1 MRTYF
6 LAGRMFSGLD
16 LGVVEN
22 QTIVVD
28 DGRITYL
35 GSAEEGPRPRR
46 RDKVVDHSNFF
57 VMPGMIDLHV
67 HLAYGNAKSAEDIDL
82 YASVE
87 FRALRGLFLA
97 QNVLASGFTSILD
110 PGTSGRVSLAIRD
123 AINANL
129 FPGPRITA
137 CGPYIT
143 SRQGVTDIYPTWIG
157 VPETSI
163 GRLARNKAEGIEEIR
178 LQTKDGVDCIKLA
191 LDGFITN
198 EAGEPIAAYNEE
210 ETLAMVTEAHRLG
223 RRVVAHARGSEAVRY
238 AARAGVELICHA
250 SWIDDEGIELALA
263 NGCALCPTLTYPY
276 NIAEFTQPSEP
287 AARRRRPEQSRQELE
302 IAYANLERA
311 FRAGVPLTIGTD
323 TGFATTPCGEWHA
336 RELALL
342 VEHVGLSPAEALRCA
357 TSVSAGLLRDG
368 DMVGAI
374 EAGRHADFVV
384 IDGDPLTDI
393 TVLLDPDRLH
403 AVYLGGELASME
415 RRGYDPRQVSEF
427 SFGNWNE
434 VYTRDRVAE
443 ITSTQGPA
451 KRALR
456 AV

>member
-1 MRTYF
+1 MF
-6 LAGRMFSGLD
+6 AGPDLEALD
-16 LGVVEN
+16 N
-22 QTIVVD
+22 QTIVVE
-28 DGRITYL
+28 DGRITYA
-35 GSAEEGPRPRR
+35 GDADRAPKPRR
-46 RDKVVDHSNFF
+46 GDKVIDHSRSF
-57 VMPGMIDLHV
+57 VMPGLIDLHV

-97 QNVLASGFTSILD
+97 QHVIASGFTSILD

-123 AINANL
+123 AIDANL

-143 SRQGVTDIYPTWIG
+143 SRQGVADTYPTWIG
-157 VPETSI
+157 VPETAI
-163 GRLARNKAEGIEEIR
+163 GRLARNKDEGIEEIR
-178 LQTKDGVDCIKLA
+178 VQTKDGVDCIKLA
-191 LDGFITN
+191 LDGFITD

-302 IAYANLERA
+302 IAYENLARA
-311 FRAGVPLTIGTD
+311 YRAGVPLTIGTD

-336 RELALL
+336 RELAIL

-357 TSVSAGLLRDG
+357 TAVSAALLRDG
-368 DMVGAI
+368 DTVGVI
-374 EAGRHADFVV
+374 EPGRHADFVV
-384 IDGDPLTDI
+384 IDGDPLADI

-403 AVYLGGELASME
+403 AVYLGGELVPLE

-434 VYTRDRVAE
+434 IYTRDRVAE
-443 ITSTQGPA
+443 LMPA
-451 KRALR
+451 QRPARR
-456 AV
+456 AVRAV